1 MFTLLIPS
9 VFLLNLE
16 VLDVKQAIKF
26 MIISTMAFACMN
38 GIVKYLTHF
47 SAFQIVFFRSVGSL
61 FFTLGF
67 LLKSNIPILG
77 NNRKLL
83 VLRGLVGVTSMTL
96 FFMSTKYLPIG
107 TAVSLRYM
115 APIFAAIFAIYFL
128 KEKIKR
134 FQWLFFVMAFVGV
147 LVLKGFD
154 TQLDSYGLILVFISA
169 IFSGL
174 VYIVISKIGKGD
186 HPVVVVNYFM
196 VVSAIVGGIL
206 SINNWTNPVGKEWL
220 MLFGLGIFGYFGQ
233 VYMTKAFQI
242 ASTNQVAPLKYLEVI
257 FTLLLGVL
265 IFSEVYTIYSL
276 LGIALIICGLILNAA
291 YKGKK

>member
-1 MFTLLIPS
+1 M
-9 VFLLNLE
+9 V
-16 VLDVKQAIKF
+16 
-26 MIISTMAFACMN
+26 ISTLAFACMN
-38 GIVKYLTHF
+38 AVVKHLAHF
-47 SAFQIVFFRSVGSL
+47 SAFQIVFFRSISSL
-61 FFTLGF
+61 FFTFGF
-67 LLKSNIPILG
+67 LVRNNISILG
-77 NNRKLL
+77 NQRKLL

-115 APIFAAIFAIYFL
+115 APIFAAVFAIIFL
-128 KEKIKR
+128 KEHIKPL
-134 FQWLFFVMAFVGV
+134 QWIFFSLAFAGV

-154 TQLDSYGLILVFISA
+154 ADLNGYGLILIFISA

-196 VVSAIVGGIL
+196 VISTIIGGIL
-206 SINNWTNPVGKEWL
+206 SINNWITPIGIEWL
-220 MLFGLGIFGYFGQ
+220 MLIALGLFGYFGQ

-242 ASTNQVAPLKYLEVI
+242 AATNQVAPLKYLEVI
-257 FTLLLGVL
+257 FTLLFGVSL
-265 IFSEVYTIYSL
+265 FNEVYTIYSL
-276 LGIALIICGLILNAA
+276 LGITMIISGLVLNAL